1 VIEDADFIAKAA
13 ALLPAGDWGDTTW
26 KAWTKSVKEETG
38 AKGKQLFMPLRQ
50 AVTGLSHG
58 PEMGSLLPLI
68 GADRV
73 KARLA
78 GEKA

>member
-1 VIEDADFIAKAA
+1 
-13 ALLPAGDWGDTTW
+13 LPAGDWGDTTW